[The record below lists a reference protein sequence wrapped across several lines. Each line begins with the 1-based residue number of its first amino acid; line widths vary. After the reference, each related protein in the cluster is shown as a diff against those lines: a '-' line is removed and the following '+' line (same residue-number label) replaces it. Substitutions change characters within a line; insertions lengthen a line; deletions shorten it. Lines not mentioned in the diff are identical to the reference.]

1 MIKERKQDIT
11 TEEKLIY
18 KIIKRAEEA
27 GYVTIVS
34 DNSREYLAFIL
45 KGANNIFDL
54 KLKEWFESDDLRFV
68 IDFNGLLQ
76 NYHYQ
81 QGVFDFGNFVPRFAT
96 KK

>member
-1 MIKERKQDIT
+1 MIKERKQNTT

-18 KIIKRAEEA
+18 KIIERAEEA

-34 DNSREYLAFIL
+34 DNSREYLASIL
-45 KGANNIFDL
+45 KGANNIFNL
-54 KLKEWFESDDLRFV
+54 KLQEWLESDDLRFV

-81 QGVFDFGNFVPRFAT
+81 KGVYDFGNFIPRFAT